1 MNSHLPQSRIPILV
15 FTDLDG
21 TLLDHD
27 TYSFAAA
34 KSAID
39 KLKALHIPIIPV
51 TSKTLSELD
60 TLLQKLD
67 LNSPVIAEN
76 GGIIA
81 APKGQLPGFKS
92 DISYKN
98 FDVLQLSPVYS
109 IIKHTLAKLK
119 KDAGFQFSGF
129 SEMTVEVV
137 SDLTGLGEPEA
148 YQAKERLCSE
158 PLIWQDSEE
167 NLVLFEKRLNDLDY
181 SLTRGGRFHHV
192 MGRVDKGMS
201 MLKLANLFPTE
212 NLKIALG
219 DSPNDI
225 PMLTLADYGVVI
237 NTKNTSPMILAI
249 KPDLFYQTANIGPA
263 GWQEFFDYFFK
274 NHINHSKIINI

>member
-1 MNSHLPQSRIPILV
+1 MSQFVVPMLV

-21 TLLDHD
+21 TLLDHN
-27 TYSFAAA
+27 TYSFSAA
-34 KSAID
+34 KPAID
-39 KLKALHIPIIPV
+39 KLKALRVPIIPV

-60 TLLQKLD
+60 TLLAKLD

-81 APKGQLPGFKS
+81 APKGQLADFKS

-109 IIKHTLAKLK
+109 VINHTLAKLK
-119 KDAGFQFSGF
+119 KDHNFKFTGF
-129 SEMTVEVV
+129 SEMTSEEVAEI
-137 SDLTGLGEPEA
+137 TGLSESQA

-158 PLIWQDSEE
+158 PLIWQDSSEK
-167 NLVLFEKRLNDLDY
+167 LSLFEKKLDDLNY

-192 MGRVDKGMS
+192 MGRADKGKS

-237 NTKNTSPMILAI
+237 NRYNVPPLDLIK
-249 KPDLFYQTANIGPA
+249 KPDLFYQTTGIGPI

-274 NHINHSKIINI
+274 NHINNSKIVNI